1 MKVHAPFDMR
11 RSLREADRLRAIS
24 VGTSWPASTIPPRIH
39 DYQIMS
45 TALSQQAAAMLKRL
59 PQCFEQNESF
69 QKVIDALTQGQD
81 ATLEGIWGSAC
92 ALVAAAIERQTE
104 AHVVLVAPHLGEIDR
119 LSGAAP
125 LFTDTSI
132 AAFPAWE
139 SSPDERRLHDDIYA
153 ARLRILKQLVYGE
166 CPQLLVTSIESL
178 IQPVPAK
185 ENILANSRRLA
196 MGQTLD
202 AEELGRW
209 LLSHK
214 YHSTSAVELP
224 GEFSLRGGILD
235 VFAPDWNGP
244 VRVELFGDEI
254 ESIREIDVQS
264 QRSVEKLA
272 EVDITALRHSRDY
285 QGSFVDYLPD
295 DTIFLLIEPDQLKQ
309 TADDYLRRVDDVR
322 DAFEF
327 AETAVRLDKFRKIS
341 MAGISSGSFHVTANV
356 NFESVERFSGD
367 VERVRGEL
375 DIASQNLDVVI
386 VCQTEAEMERL
397 DEILDSTQV
406 AQKHRLH
413 YVLGELEQGFR
424 FREGRMVIV
433 SGNEIFHRGSVHRT
447 KTRRLGKVIDSFLD
461 LKKGDLVVHL
471 GHGIG
476 RYRGLKLI
484 EKQGHSEEHLILEF
498 QGETKIF
505 VPASKI
511 DLVQKY
517 VGGSKTRPPLAKIGG
532 VTWKKQK
539 ENVEK
544 AVKDLAAELL
554 QVQAERRSRPGIAFA
569 EDTRWQHEFDASFPY
584 QETDD
589 QVHAI
594 AAIKQDMLQPRP
606 MDRLLCGDVG
616 FGKTEVAMRAAFKA
630 VDNGYQAAVLVPTT
644 ILAEQHYKTFRERM
658 AEFPFT
664 IARLSRFGTAKE
676 QREVIKGLK
685 DGTVDVV
692 IGTHRLA
699 SKDVKFQ
706 NLGMVVIDE
715 EQRFGVE
722 VKERLKQLRTTVD
735 VLTMTATPIP
745 RTLHM
750 SLVGVRDISN
760 LETAP
765 KDRVAVETKVSRWN
779 DELIRHAVLREL
791 NRGGQIYFVHN
802 RVHDIQL
809 VAAKLQ
815 RIVPEAKIGIGHGQM
830 GEGVLEQVMV
840 DFIDGKFDL
849 LLATTIIESGLDIP
863 NANTI
868 FVDEADRYGLADLH
882 QLRGRV
888 GRSHHRGYCYLLL
901 EPQKH
906 LTPIASKRLHAIEEF
921 SHMGAGF
928 AISMRDLEI
937 RGAGNILGTQQ
948 SGHIATVGYELYCEL
963 LEGAVRRLKKM
974 PPKLSIDVDIDLPV
988 EAFLP
993 DAFVGDMRQKIDLYR
1008 RMTRIASDE
1017 DLEQIREEMRDRFGP
1032 LPPPVEELLRLVAL
1046 KLDAAFWQVS
1056 AIYIEE
1062 ELDQKFLVLVYTNGS
1077 RISQLA
1083 KLRGKR
1089 FRVVD
1094 DHRVY
1099 IPLGEADGGGAE
1111 LLDFARLM
1119 LRAD

>member
-1 MKVHAPFDMR
+1 M
-11 RSLREADRLRAIS
+11 SIAI
-24 VGTSWPASTIPPRIH
+24 
-39 DYQIMS
+39 
-45 TALSQQAAAMLKRL
+45 SQQAAAMLKSL

-69 QKVIDALTQGQD
+69 QKVIEALQQGHD
-81 ATLEGIWGSAC
+81 ATLEGVWGSAC
-92 ALVAAAIERQTE
+92 ALVAAAIQTE
-104 AHVVLVAPHLGEIDR
+104 VSPHIVLVAPHLTEIDK
-119 LSGAAP
+119 LAEALP
-125 LFTDTSI
+125 LFGDSAV

-166 CPQLLVTSIESL
+166 CPPVLVTSIESL
-178 IQPVPAK
+178 IQPVPGK
-185 ENILANSRRLA
+185 ENIVANSRRLEV
-196 MGQTLD
+196 GQQLIP
-202 AEELGRW
+202 EELGKW
-209 LLSHK
+209 LLAHK

-235 VFAPDWNGP
+235 VFAPDWERP
-244 VRVELFGDEI
+244 VRVELFGDEV
-254 ESIREIDVQS
+254 ESIREVDITS
-264 QRSVEKLA
+264 QRSVESLKQI
-272 EVDITALRHSRDY
+272 DITALRHSREY
-285 QGSFVDYLPD
+285 QGSFVDYLPED
-295 DTIFLLIEPDQLKQ
+295 AVFMLIEPDQMKQ

-327 AETAVRLDKFRKIS
+327 AETIARLNDFRKVS
-341 MAGISSGSFHVTANV
+341 VAGISSGSFNVTANL
-356 NFESVERFSGD
+356 NFESVEQFSGD
-367 VERVRGEL
+367 VDRVRGEL
-375 DIASQNLDVVI
+375 DVVSQSLDVVI
-386 VCQTEAEMERL
+386 VCQTQAEVERL
-397 DEILDSTQV
+397 HEILDETQV
-406 AQKHRLH
+406 AKTGRLH
-413 YVLGELEQGFR
+413 YVLGELSQGFR
-424 FREGRMVIV
+424 FREGQLVLV
-433 SGNEIFHRGSVHRT
+433 SGNEIFHRGSLHRT
-447 KTRRLGKVIDSFLD
+447 KTRRLGKVIDSFVD

-476 RYRGLKLI
+476 RYRGLRLI
-484 EKQGHSEEHLILEF
+484 EKQGHAEEHLVLEF
-498 QGETKIF
+498 HGETKIF

-532 VTWKKQK
+532 VIWKKQK

-544 AVKDLAAELL
+544 AVKDLAADLL
-554 QVQAERRSRPGIAFA
+554 QVQAERKSRPGIAFA
-569 EDTRWQHEFDASFPY
+569 EDTRWQYEFDASFPY
-584 QETDD
+584 TETDD
-589 QVHAI
+589 QALAI
-594 AAIKQDMLQPRP
+594 SAIKQDMLQPRP

-616 FGKTEVAMRAAFKA
+616 FGKTEVSMRAAFKA
-630 VDNGYQAAVLVPTT
+630 VDNGYQVAVLVPTT
-644 ILAEQHYKTFRERM
+644 ILAEQHYKSFRERM

-676 QREVIKGLK
+676 QREVVKGLK
-685 DGTVDVV
+685 NGTVDVV

-699 SKDVKFQ
+699 SKDVTFQ
-706 NLGMVVIDE
+706 NLGLVIIDE

-722 VKERLKQLRTTVD
+722 VKERLKQLRTTID

-765 KDRVAVETKVSRWN
+765 KDRVAVETKVSRWS

-802 RVHDIQL
+802 RVQDIEL

-830 GEGVLEQVMV
+830 AEGALEQVMV

-888 GRSHHRGYCYLLL
+888 GRSHHRGYCYMLL
-901 EPQKH
+901 EPSKH

-948 SGHIATVGYELYCEL
+948 SGHIATVGYELYCQL
-963 LEGAVRRLKKM
+963 LESAVRRLQKM
-974 PPKLSIDVDIDLPV
+974 PPKMTIDVDIDLPV
-988 EAFLP
+988 EAYLP
-993 DAFVGDMRQKIDLYR
+993 DDYVEDMRQKIDLYR

-1017 DLEQIREEMRDRFGP
+1017 DLQQIEEELRDRFGKHP
-1032 LPPPVEELLRLVAL
+1032 AEVEELLRLVAL

-1062 ELDQKFLVLVYTNGS
+1062 EVDQTFLVFVYTNAS
-1077 RISQLA
+1077 RIQQLA
-1083 KLRGKR
+1083 KLRGKQVR
-1089 FRVVD
+1089 IVD
-1094 DHRVY
+1094 DSKAY
-1099 IPLGEADGGGAE
+1099 IPLADASMNGSE
-1111 LLDFARLM
+1111 LLDFARMM
-1119 LRAD
+1119 LRAS

>member
-1 MKVHAPFDMR
+1 
-11 RSLREADRLRAIS
+11 
-24 VGTSWPASTIPPRIH
+24 
-39 DYQIMS
+39 MS
-45 TALSQQAAAMLKRL
+45 IATSQQAATMLKSL

-69 QKVIDALTQGQD
+69 QNVVQALKQGKD
-81 ATLEGIWGSAC
+81 ATLEGVWGSAC
-92 ALVAAAIERQTE
+92 ALVAAAFFGEVSP
-104 AHVVLVAPHLGEIDR
+104 HVVLVAPHLTEIDK
-119 LSGAAP
+119 LAEALP
-125 LFTDTSI
+125 LFSNADV

-139 SSPDERRLHDDIYA
+139 SSPDERRLHDEIYA
-153 ARLRILKQLVYGE
+153 ARLRLLKQLVYGK
-166 CPQLLVTSIESL
+166 CPSLLVTSIESL
-178 IQPVPAK
+178 IQPVPGK
-185 ENILANSRRLA
+185 ENIVANSRRLEV
-196 MGQTLD
+196 GQQLLP
-202 AEELGRW
+202 EELGKW
-209 LLSHK
+209 LLAHK
-214 YHSTSAVELP
+214 YHSTTAVELP

-235 VFAPDWNGP
+235 IFAPDWQRP

-254 ESIREIDVQS
+254 ESLREIDVQT
-264 QRSVEKLA
+264 QRSVDSLQQI
-272 EVDITALRHSRDY
+272 DITALRHSRDY
-285 QGSFVDYLPD
+285 QGSFVDYLPED
-295 DTIFLLIEPDQLKQ
+295 SVFLLIEPDQMKQ
-309 TADDYLRRVDDVR
+309 TANDYLKRVDDVR

-327 AETAVRLDKFRKIS
+327 AETIVRLNDFRKVS
-341 MAGISSGSFHVTANV
+341 VAGIASGSFNVTANL
-356 NFESVERFSGD
+356 NFESVEQFSGD

-375 DIASQNLDVVI
+375 DVVSQNLDVVI
-386 VCQTEAEMERL
+386 VSQTEAEVERL
-397 DEILDSTQV
+397 HEILDATQV
-406 AQKHRLH
+406 AKSGRLH
-413 YVLGELEQGFR
+413 YVLGELHQGFR
-424 FREGRMVIV
+424 FRDGQLVLV
-433 SGNEIFHRGSVHRT
+433 SGNEIFHRGALHRT

-476 RYRGLKLI
+476 RYRGLRLI
-484 EKQGHSEEHLILEF
+484 EKQGHAEEHLVLEF
-498 QGETKIF
+498 HGETKIF

-517 VGGSKTRPPLAKIGG
+517 VGGSKTRPPLARIGG
-532 VTWKKQK
+532 IVWKKQK

-544 AVKDLAAELL
+544 AVKDLAADLL
-554 QVQAERRSRPGIAFA
+554 QVQAERKSRPGIAFA
-569 EDTRWQHEFDASFPY
+569 EDTRWQYEFDASFPY
-584 QETDD
+584 TETDD
-589 QVHAI
+589 QVLAI
-594 AAIKQDMLQPRP
+594 AAIKQDMIQPRP

-630 VDNGYQAAVLVPTT
+630 VDNGFQVAVLVPTT
-644 ILAEQHYKTFRERM
+644 ILAEQHYKSFRERM

-676 QREVIKGLK
+676 QREVVGGLK
-685 DGTVDVV
+685 AGTVDVV

-699 SKDVKFQ
+699 SKDIEFQ
-706 NLGMVVIDE
+706 NLGVVIIDE

-722 VKERLKQLRTTVD
+722 VKERLKHLRTTVD

-765 KDRVAVETKVSRWN
+765 KDRIAVETKVSRWN

-791 NRGGQIYFVHN
+791 NRGGQVYFVHN
-802 RVHDIQL
+802 RVQDIQL

-830 GEGVLEQVMV
+830 AEGALEQVMV

-901 EPQKH
+901 EPGKH

-948 SGHIATVGYELYCEL
+948 SGHIATVGYELYCQL
-963 LEGAVRRLKKM
+963 LESAVRKLQKM
-974 PPKLSIDVDIDLPV
+974 PPKLTIDVDIDLPV
-988 EAFLP
+988 EAYLP
-993 DAFVGDMRQKIDLYR
+993 DDYVGDMRQKIDLYR

-1017 DLEQIREEMRDRFGP
+1017 DLQQIEEEMRDRFGP
-1032 LPPPVEELLRLVAL
+1032 TPEAVEELLRLVAL

-1056 AIYIEE
+1056 AIYVEE
-1062 ELDQKFLVLVYTNGS
+1062 EVDQTFLVFVYTNAS
-1077 RISQLA
+1077 RIQQLA
-1083 KLRGKR
+1083 KLRGKKL
-1089 FRVVD
+1089 RVVD
-1094 DHRVY
+1094 ETRAY
-1099 IPLGEADGGGAE
+1099 IPLPDASMNGSE
-1111 LLDFARLM
+1111 LLDFARMM
-1119 LRAD
+1119 LRAS

>member
-1 MKVHAPFDMR
+1 M
-11 RSLREADRLRAIS
+11 SLA
-24 VGTSWPASTIPPRIH
+24 T
-39 DYQIMS
+39 
-45 TALSQQAAAMLKRL
+45 SQQAAAMLKSL

-69 QKVIDALTQGQD
+69 QQVLQALNQGND
-81 ATLEGIWGSAC
+81 VSLEGVWGSAC
-92 ALVAAAIERQTE
+92 ALVAAAIRAEVTSPI
-104 AHVVLVAPHLGEIDR
+104 VLIAPHLSEIDK
-119 LSGAAP
+119 LADALP
-125 LFTDTSI
+125 LFTDTEVAS
-132 AAFPAWE
+132 FPAWE
-139 SSPDERRLHDDIYA
+139 SSPDERRLHDEIYA
-153 ARLRILKQLVYGE
+153 ARLRILKQLVYDQ
-166 CPQLLVTSIESL
+166 CPALLVTSIESL
-178 IQPVPAK
+178 IQPVPGQ
-185 ENILANSRRLA
+185 ENIRANSRRLEI
-196 MGQTLD
+196 GQRLEP
-202 AEELGRW
+202 EELAKW
-209 LLSHK
+209 LLTHK

-254 ESIREIDVQS
+254 ESIREIDIET
-264 QRSVEKLA
+264 QRSVEALKQI
-272 EVDITALRHSRDY
+272 DITALRHSRDY
-285 QGSFVDYLPD
+285 QGSFVDYLPA
-295 DTIFLLIEPDQLKQ
+295 DTVFLLIEPDQMKQ
-309 TADDYLRRVDDVR
+309 TADDYLKRVDDVR

-327 AETAVRLDKFRKIS
+327 AETIARLNAFRKVS
-341 MAGISSGSFHVTANV
+341 LAGISSGSFNVTANL
-356 NFESVERFSGD
+356 NFESVEQFSGD
-367 VERVRGEL
+367 IERVRGEL
-375 DIASQNLDVVI
+375 DVVSQSLDVII
-386 VCQTEAEMERL
+386 VCRMEAEVERL
-397 DEILDSTQV
+397 REILDATEV
-406 AQKHRLH
+406 AKSGRLH
-413 YVLGELEQGFR
+413 YVLGVLHQGFR
-424 FREGRMVIV
+424 FREGRLVLI
-433 SGNEIFHRGSVHRT
+433 SGDEIFHRGAIHRT

-476 RYRGLKLI
+476 RYRGLRLI
-484 EKQGHSEEHLILEF
+484 DKQGSAEEHLVLEF
-498 QGETKIF
+498 HGETKIF

-517 VGGSKTRPPLAKIGG
+517 VGGSKTRPPLARIGG
-532 VTWKKQK
+532 VVWKKQK

-544 AVKDLAAELL
+544 AVKDLAADLL
-554 QVQAERRSRPGIAFA
+554 HVQAERKSRPGIAFA
-569 EDTRWQHEFDASFPY
+569 EDTHWQYEFDASFPY

-589 QVHAI
+589 QLLAI
-594 AAIKQDMLQPRP
+594 SAIKQDMLQPRP

-630 VDNGYQAAVLVPTT
+630 VDNGYQVAVLVPTT
-644 ILAEQHYKTFRERM
+644 ILAEQHYKSFRERM
-658 AEFPFT
+658 AEFPFS

-699 SKDVKFQ
+699 SKDVVFQ
-706 NLGMVVIDE
+706 NLGVVVIDE

-765 KDRVAVETKVSRWN
+765 KDRIAVETKVSRWS

-791 NRGGQIYFVHN
+791 NRGGQVYFVHN
-802 RVHDIQL
+802 RVQDIQV

-815 RIVPEAKIGIGHGQM
+815 HIVPEAKIGIGHGQM
-830 GEGVLEQVMV
+830 AEGALEQVMV
-840 DFIDGKFDL
+840 DFIEGKFDL

-888 GRSHHRGYCYLLL
+888 GRSHHRGYCYMLL
-901 EPQKH
+901 EPAKH

-948 SGHIATVGYELYCEL
+948 SGHIATVGYELYCQL
-963 LEGAVRRLKKM
+963 LESAVRRLQKL

-988 EAFLP
+988 EAYLP
-993 DAFVGDMRQKIDLYR
+993 DDYVSDMRQKIDLYR
-1008 RMTRIASDE
+1008 RMTRIASDD
-1017 DLEQIREEMRDRFGP
+1017 DLNQIREELRDRFGS
-1032 LPPPVEELLRLVAL
+1032 PPEVVDELLRLVTL

-1056 AIYIEE
+1056 SIYIEE
-1062 ELDQKFLVLVYTNGS
+1062 EVDQTFLVFVYTNRS
-1077 RISQLA
+1077 RIEQLA
-1083 KLRGKR
+1083 KLRGKKLR
-1089 FRVVD
+1089 IVD
-1094 DHRVY
+1094 DSKAY
-1099 IPLGEADGGGAE
+1099 IPLPDSSMDGSK

-1119 LRAD
+1119 LQPS

>member
-1 MKVHAPFDMR
+1 
-11 RSLREADRLRAIS
+11 
-24 VGTSWPASTIPPRIH
+24 
-39 DYQIMS
+39 
-45 TALSQQAAAMLKRL
+45 MLKSL
-59 PQCFEQNESF
+59 PQCLEQNESF
-69 QKVIDALTQGQD
+69 QKLLNALKQGQD
-81 ATLEGIWGSAC
+81 GTLEGVWGSAC
-92 ALVAAAIERQTE
+92 ALIAATLLRETAS
-104 AHVVLVAPHLGEIDR
+104 HVILVAPHLSDSEKLEDT
-119 LSGAAP
+119 LP
-125 LFTDTSI
+125 LFTDGHFAT
-132 AAFPAWE
+132 FPAWE
-139 SSPDERRLHDDIYA
+139 SSPDERRLHDEIYA
-153 ARLRILKQLVYGE
+153 ARLRILKQLVYGS
-166 CPQLLVTSIESL
+166 CPSLLVTSIESL
-178 IQPVPAK
+178 IQPVPGK
-185 ENILANSRRLA
+185 ENITANSRRLQV
-196 MGQTLD
+196 GKQLI
-202 AEELGRW
+202 AEDLAKW
-209 LLSHK
+209 LLTHK

-235 VFAPDWNGP
+235 IFAPDWNGP
-244 VRVELFGDEI
+244 VRIELFGDEV
-254 ESIREIDVQS
+254 ESIREIDVET
-264 QRSVEKLA
+264 QRSVESLPSI
-272 EVDITALRHSRDY
+272 DITALRHSRDY
-285 QGSFVDYLPD
+285 QGSFIDYLPKD
-295 DTIFLLIEPDQLKQ
+295 ALFLLIEPDQMKQ
-309 TADDYLRRVDDVR
+309 TAGDYLKHVDDVR

-327 AETAVRLDKFRKIS
+327 AETIARLDRFRKLS
-341 MAGISSGSFHVTANV
+341 VAGISSGSFQTTAQL
-356 NFESVERFSGD
+356 NFESVEQFSGD
-367 VERVRGEL
+367 VDRVRGEL
-375 DIASQNLDVVI
+375 DMVSQSLDVVL
-386 VCQTEAEMERL
+386 VCQTEAEIERL
-397 DEILDSTQV
+397 HEVLDSTQV
-406 AQKHRLH
+406 AKSGRLS
-413 YVLGELEQGFR
+413 YVLGQLRQGFR
-424 FREGRMVIV
+424 YREANLVLV
-433 SGNEIFHRGSVHRT
+433 SGNEIFHRPSVHRT

-476 RYRGLKLI
+476 RYRGLRLI
-484 EKQGHSEEHLILEF
+484 DKQGSAEEHLVLEF
-498 QGETKIF
+498 HGETKIF

-532 VTWKKQK
+532 VLWKKQK

-544 AVKDLAAELL
+544 AVKDLAADLL
-554 QVQAERRSRPGIAFA
+554 HVQAERQSRPGIAFA
-569 EDTRWQHEFDASFPY
+569 EDTRWQYEFDSSFPY

-589 QVHAI
+589 QLIAI
-594 AAIKQDMLQPRP
+594 SSIKGDMQQPRP

-630 VDNGYQAAVLVPTT
+630 VDNGFQVAVLVPTT

-664 IARLSRFGTAKE
+664 IARLSRFGTPKE
-676 QREVIKGLK
+676 QREVVKGLK
-685 DGTVDVV
+685 EGTVDIVV
-692 IGTHRLA
+692 GTHRLA
-699 SKDVKFQ
+699 SQDVKFQ
-706 NLGMVVIDE
+706 NLGVVVIDE

-765 KDRVAVETKVSRWN
+765 KDRIAVETKVSRWS

-791 NRGGQIYFVHN
+791 NRGGQVYFVHN
-802 RVHDIQL
+802 RVQDIQL

-815 RIVPEAKIGIGHGQM
+815 RIVPEAKVGIGHGQM
-830 GEGVLEQVMV
+830 AEGALEQVMV
-840 DFIDGKFDL
+840 DFIDGKFDV

-901 EPQKH
+901 EPGKH

-948 SGHIATVGYELYCEL
+948 SGHIATVGYELYCQL
-963 LEGAVRRLKKM
+963 LESAVRRLQKM
-974 PPKLSIDVDIDLPV
+974 PPKMTIDVDIDLPI
-988 EAFLP
+988 EAYLP
-993 DAFVGDMRQKIDLYR
+993 DEYVGDMRQKIDLYR

-1017 DLEQIREEMRDRFGP
+1017 DLQQIQDELRDRFGTA
-1032 LPPPVEELLRLVAL
+1032 PPEVEDLLRLVTL

-1056 AIYIEE
+1056 SIYIEE
-1062 ELDQKFLVLVYTNGS
+1062 EVDQTFLVLVYTNAS
-1077 RISQLA
+1077 RIAQLA
-1083 KLRGKR
+1083 RLRGKKI
-1089 FRVVD
+1089 RVVD
-1094 DHRVY
+1094 ESKAYV
-1099 IPLGEADGGGAE
+1099 PLPDANMNGSE
-1111 LLDFARLM
+1111 LLDFARMM
-1119 LRAD
+1119 LSAS